1 MGDAFSDRCQGLLTG
16 QYDCVDRIVLNAYFS
31 MGSSP
36 GGFRTWW
43 RGLYGDDAGLDNTH
57 LMRMAGRFSR
67 RVRGWAASAGVPVID
82 CGRGERKHQIASE
95 YLATHLVTRPG
106 VFLVLVAKAPVPV
119 WDVKRAPDGGV
130 IRNLARKIAYVNHYS
145 FHILDPV
152 WGHVTIKMSS
162 HPPFGAQVILNG
174 HEYVACAAQKA
185 GVGFVKE
192 DNCFTRVDDP
202 AGLAQIADT
211 LSQSGAAGRLGQ
223 VIDSWIYTAC
233 LCFGL
238 DLADQDRSGFRYSY
252 SVYQVEYSRN
262 LVFASG
268 QALDAV
274 FDTMAGRVRS
284 GLDVPRLRTLFG
296 ARRRPAGTGEPSMKL
311 AATLETPAWDLTIFK
326 AHFGLLTVKAYSKGE
341 HVLRL
346 EAITHNTKA
355 LKVGRVL
362 DRFGDIVTRLQQVCD
377 RFDVVCDC
385 VDTAFVPDG
394 LLDDLPRPGQ
404 VGTARV
410 AGVSLDSPRLRAAL
424 AAVVALAPAPDGFTV
439 ADLTAKVAAMTGDT
453 GYTTRQGAYDL
464 KKLRGKQLVDK
475 PGRAHRYH
483 VSSDAIRAVTAL
495 LTLREKVIAPIVAG
509 VRDDLDHTP
518 ATCTRLDRDYQALRA
533 DMRTLF
539 DDLGITT
546 MPAAA

>member
-1 MGDAFSDRCQGLLTG
+1 MGEAFSDRCEGLLTG
-16 QYDCVDRIVLNAYFS
+16 RYDCVDRIVLNAYFS

-43 RGLYGDDAGLDNTH
+43 RGLYGDDSELDNTH
-57 LMRMAGRFSR
+57 LMRMAGRFAR
-67 RVRGWAASAGVPVID
+67 RVRGWAAANGVPVID
-82 CGRGERKHQIASE
+82 CGRGERKHEIARQ
-95 YLATHLVTRPG
+95 YLAEHAVLGPG
-106 VFLVLVAKAPVPV
+106 VFLVLVARAPVPV
-119 WDVKRAPDGGV
+119 WDVKRSEGGPIV
-130 IRNLARKIAYVNHYS
+130 NLARKSAYVNHYS
-145 FHILDPV
+145 FHLLDPD

-174 HEYVACAAQKA
+174 HEYTACAAYKA
-185 GVGFVKE
+185 GIGFVKE

-211 LSQSGAAGRLGQ
+211 LSSPEAVGRLGQ
-223 VIDSWIYTAC
+223 VIDRWIYTGC

-238 DLADQDRSGFRYSY
+238 DLADQERSGFVYSY

-268 QALDAV
+268 QVLDAV
-274 FDTMAGRVRS
+274 FDTMTTRVRS
-284 GLDVPRLRTLFG
+284 GLDVPALRTLFG

-311 AATLETPAWDLTIFK
+311 ATTLERPAWDLTIFK

-341 HVLRL
+341 RVLRL

-355 LKVGRVL
+355 LGVGRVL
-362 DRFGDIVTRLQQVCD
+362 DRFGDIVTRLGQICD

-394 LLDDLPRPGQ
+394 ILDELPRPGQ
-404 VGTARV
+404 VGAARV
-410 AGVSLDSPRLRAAL
+410 GGVNLDSPRTRAVL
-424 AAVVALAPAPDGFTV
+424 AAVVALAPLPDGFTV
-439 ADLTAKVAAMTGDT
+439 ADLTAKVHAITGPT
-453 GYTTRQGAYDL
+453 GYTTRQAAYDL
-464 KKLRGKQLVDK
+464 KKLRAKQLVDK
-475 PGRAHRYH
+475 PGRTRRYH
-483 VSSDAIRAVTAL
+483 IEPTAVRAVTAL
-495 LTLREKVIAPIVAG
+495 LTLREKVIAPLVAG

-518 ATCTRLDRDYQALRA
+518 GTCTRIDRDYQRLRT
-533 DMRTLF
+533 DMRVLF

-546 MPAAA
+546 APAAA